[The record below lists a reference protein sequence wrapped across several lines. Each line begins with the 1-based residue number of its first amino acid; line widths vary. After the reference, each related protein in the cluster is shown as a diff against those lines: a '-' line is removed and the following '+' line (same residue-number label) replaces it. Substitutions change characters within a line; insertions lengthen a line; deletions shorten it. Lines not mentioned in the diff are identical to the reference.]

1 MKIAILGSGSVGST
15 LGRSWA
21 AKGHEIV
28 FGARDPKSPRV
39 QDALKSAG
47 AKARAASLKDAA
59 AAAEVVV
66 LATPYDAAQ
75 DALRA
80 AGALA
85 GKVVIDATNP
95 LKQDLSGLVVGHT
108 TSAAET
114 IAGWAKGAKIVKCF
128 NTIGAEHMGNP
139 KVAGQT
145 ATMFL
150 CGDDAGAKKTAE
162 RLAQELGFEPIDAG
176 PLRQAR
182 LLEPLALLWI
192 TLAFQQKLGTGIAF
206 KLLRG

>member
-1 MKIAILGSGSVGST
+1 MKIAILGAGSVGST

-21 AKGHEIV
+21 AKGHEVV
-28 FGARDPKSPRV
+28 FGARDPKSARV
-39 QDALKSAG
+39 QDAVKSAG

-59 AAAEVVV
+59 ATAEVVV
-66 LATPYDAAQ
+66 VATPYDAAQ

-95 LKQDLSGLVVGHT
+95 LKNDLSGLVVGHT

-114 IAGWAKGAKIVKCF
+114 IAGWAKGAKVVKCF
-128 NTIGAEHMGNP
+128 NTIGAEHMGHP
-139 KVAGQT
+139 KVAGQS

-150 CGDDAGAKKTAE
+150 CGDDAAAKKTAE
-162 RLAQELGFEPIDAG
+162 RLAQELGFEPVDAG

-182 LLEPLALLWI
+182 LLESLAMLWI
-192 TLAFQQKLGTGIAF
+192 SLAHQQGLGTGIAF

>member
-28 FGARDPKSPRV
+28 FGVRDPKAPRA
-39 QDALKSAG
+39 QDALRSAG
-47 AKARAASLKDAA
+47 GKARAASLKDAVA
-59 AAAEVVV
+59 GAEVVV
-66 LATPYDAAQ
+66 LATPYEAVADAIH
-75 DALRA
+75 A

-85 GKVVIDATNP
+85 GKIVIDATNP
-95 LKQDLSGLVVGHT
+95 LKPDVSELALGHT

-114 IAGWAKGAKIVKCF
+114 IAVLARGAKVVKCF
-128 NTIGAEHMGNP
+128 NTIGSEHMGHP
-139 KVAGQT
+139 KVAGQN
-145 ATMFL
+145 ATMFF
-150 CGDDAGAKKTAE
+150 CGDDQGSKRTVEK
-162 RLAQELGFEPIDAG
+162 LAAELGFDPVDAG

-182 LLEPLALLWI
+182 LLEPLAMLWI
-192 TLAFQQKLGTGIAF
+192 SLAYQQRLGTGIAF

>member
-1 MKIAILGSGSVGST
+1 MKIAILGAGSVGST

-21 AKGHEIV
+21 AKGHEVV

-39 QDALKSAG
+39 QDAVKAAG
-47 AKARAASLKDAA
+47 KKAHAASLKDAA

-66 LATPYDAAQ
+66 VATPYDAAQ

-95 LKQDLSGLVVGHT
+95 LKPDLSGLAIGHT

-114 IAGWAKGAKIVKCF
+114 ISGWAKGAKVVKCF

-139 KVAGQT
+139 KVAGQS

-150 CGDDAGAKKTAE
+150 CGDDASAKKTAE

-182 LLEPLALLWI
+182 LLESLAMLWI
-192 TLAFQQKLGTGIAF
+192 SLAHQQGLGTGIAF